1 MSASSGRERSTLTVQ
16 QKVALSEAVLDALEG
31 TGQLEELVGSP
42 MSTLEESVVAEDIT
56 EVQEQ
61 KVIKLGKRRTQPYKL
76 PLLNVFRVVGKVL
89 NNWNARLPLYLYV
102 VTGAVLTSI
111 FGNAEAYLF
120 FRADTSS
127 LTQGDTVT
135 NRALFFA
142 VARGLIVLAMWLS
155 LLNSLRRVTRYIQKN
170 EDRLR
175 KEASKETADGF
186 ESRPATSA
194 DVFEDL
200 RASLSAKERKTS
212 ATDLPP
218 IPGSRSA
225 TETGG
230 TASCP
235 SRGLAAAAAPP
246 PTPGRARFRKGILLT
261 LAKQR
266 MQQRRDR
273 AKARLAVTQRARE
286 KQRDFKAEKWGDFWL
301 SLLHTSESCYLI
313 FAVTAAVVLTLG
325 FTAFAGWFGVRYV
338 FAEGITTDRD
348 RYLAGF
354 VWWVYAPTL
363 FIVWGLWICSLALGT
378 AIIDSALVDGA
389 AQLYSWEFVQRSR
402 HSDEPN
408 DVYLVRK
415 LLWEYLHPLND
426 GWAFALSLQAVLSAA
441 TAFATAL
448 AAFLNNFFDE
458 NVRVSLRATF
468 FAISVIATGV
478 LALLAFFSARVS
490 KQCNKLLHSLNF
502 RRIICLSNDDLHG
515 AQRTSLLIASLEAD
529 KRFGFPLAGQKVT
542 PRMLVKAISLMVTV
556 FIFLTPLI
564 QEDEAA
570 SGAIE

>member
-1 MSASSGRERSTLTVQ
+1 MSASSGRERALTVQ
-16 QKVALSEAVLDALEG
+16 QKMALSEAVLDALEG
-31 TGQLEELVGSP
+31 TGQLEALSL
-42 MSTLEESVVAEDIT
+42 MSTLEESVVAEDIK

-61 KVIKLGKRRTQPYKL
+61 KATKLGRRRTQPYKL

-120 FRADTSS
+120 FSADTSS
-127 LTQGDTVT
+127 LTQGDTAT

-175 KEASKETADGF
+175 KSASKESARGF
-186 ESRPATSA
+186 ESQPATSA

-218 IPGSRSA
+218 IPGSRRA
-225 TETGG
+225 TETEG

-313 FAVTAAVVLTLG
+313 FAVTAAIVLTLG
-325 FTAFAGWFGVRYV
+325 FTAFAAWFGVRYV
-338 FAEGITTDRD
+338 FAENIATERD

-448 AAFLNNFFDE
+448 AALLNNFFDE

-564 QEDEAA
+564 QEDEAG
-570 SGAIE
+570 SGALE

>member
-1 MSASSGRERSTLTVQ
+1 MSSSSGRERTLTVQ

-31 TGQLEELVGSP
+31 TGQLEALSL
-42 MSTLEESVVAEDIT
+42 MSTLEESVVAEDIK

-61 KVIKLGKRRTQPYKL
+61 KATKLGKRRTQPYKL

-175 KEASKETADGF
+175 KEASKESADGF

-218 IPGSRSA
+218 IPGSRRA
-225 TETGG
+225 TETEG

-246 PTPGRARFRKGILLT
+246 PPPGRARFRKGILLT

-338 FAEGITTDRD
+338 FADNIATERD

-448 AAFLNNFFDE
+448 AALLNNFFDE

>member
-1 MSASSGRERSTLTVQ
+1 M
-16 QKVALSEAVLDALEG
+16 
-31 TGQLEELVGSP
+31 
-42 MSTLEESVVAEDIT
+42 
-56 EVQEQ
+56 
-61 KVIKLGKRRTQPYKL
+61 
-76 PLLNVFRVVGKVL
+76 
-89 NNWNARLPLYLYV
+89 
-102 VTGAVLTSI
+102 
-111 FGNAEAYLF
+111 
-120 FRADTSS
+120 
-127 LTQGDTVT
+127 
-135 NRALFFA
+135 
-142 VARGLIVLAMWLS
+142 
-155 LLNSLRRVTRYIQKN
+155 
-170 EDRLR
+170 
-175 KEASKETADGF
+175 
-186 ESRPATSA
+186 
-194 DVFEDL
+194 
-200 RASLSAKERKTS
+200 
-212 ATDLPP
+212 
-218 IPGSRSA
+218 
-225 TETGG
+225 
-230 TASCP
+230 
-235 SRGLAAAAAPP
+235 
-246 PTPGRARFRKGILLT
+246 
-261 LAKQR
+261 
-266 MQQRRDR
+266 
-273 AKARLAVTQRARE
+273 
-286 KQRDFKAEKWGDFWL
+286 
-301 SLLHTSESCYLI
+301 
-313 FAVTAAVVLTLG
+313 LTLG
-325 FTAFAGWFGVRYV
+325 FTAFAAWFGVRYV
-338 FAEGITTDRD
+338 FADNIATDRD

-448 AAFLNNFFDE
+448 AALLNNFFDE

-564 QEDEAA
+564 QEEEAG
-570 SGAIE
+570 SGRLVNSQLRHSQCAPT